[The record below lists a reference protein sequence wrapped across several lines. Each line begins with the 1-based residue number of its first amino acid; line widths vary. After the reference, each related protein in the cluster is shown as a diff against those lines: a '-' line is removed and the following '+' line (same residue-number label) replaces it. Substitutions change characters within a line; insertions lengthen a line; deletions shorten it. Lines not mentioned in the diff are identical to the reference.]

1 MKVLSIDIG
10 IVNFAFTFWD
20 NGELKDFDN
29 IDITVLKKEKEQKCI
44 AVYMKN
50 LFEIIPYFNT
60 SNFILIER
68 QPFSGI
74 VAVQE
79 IILYHFNKKCI
90 LISPVKMH
98 KYMKIDHLDYNNRK
112 IKTIEIAKPYLDK
125 YEKYRKLIRKHDIAD
140 SLCIYIYWKNTEKEE
155 LFPFEKFEYIP
166 NVFKHLRYKKT
177 NI

>member
-1 MKVLSIDIG
+1 
-10 IVNFAFTFWD
+10 
-20 NGELKDFDN
+20 
-29 IDITVLKKEKEQKCI
+29 
-44 AVYMKN
+44 MKN

-112 IKTIEIAKPYLDK
+112 LKQLK
-125 YEKYRKLIRKHDIAD
+125 
-140 SLCIYIYWKNTEKEE
+140 
-155 LFPFEKFEYIP
+155 
-166 NVFKHLRYKKT
+166 
-177 NI
+177 